1 MWSMVRTLHPAQARR
16 PGHIPHTGAVRLEW
30 FLRLNPFLRWPTV
43 TLAATGV
50 LVLLLGARWLTFEV
64 STETGTLLAG
74 DQRSLA
80 TYEEV
85 RRMLR
90 DETVVVLDLQCG
102 PVFTSEA
109 MATIRRLSDAFANQP
124 GLIDVKS
131 FTHSFLP
138 VRSGLGFD
146 MVPLVSERPEAA
158 ELERLRR
165 FALENPLIRN
175 VMVSADERHTI
186 LLNTYD
192 RDLSRPEQQARFR
205 EETILEPFRAAGC
218 TISVLG
224 LPLIEEEIRRT
235 LHGDLRGFLPAAGL
249 ILVAI
254 LWLTYRSWRIVL
266 LLGSNQLALLLLIP
280 ALVEA
285 LGYQINVFT
294 AILLPMLVAIHL
306 TLLVHLFTAWTRA
319 RARHAEPAAVM
330 REALAEVLLPSWFAA
345 LTTAAGF
352 LSLLASEVRLVR
364 ETGTLGAAGVALAFA
379 VAFGPGL
386 ATLTLL
392 ARRRSVPLSR
402 MTYPEKAPSTLLRPR
417 PALLYGTA
425 LLALAL
431 AGIGLTRLRC
441 DVRPAE
447 FLNRHSPTRQALA
460 SLNAHYGGVNVVQIE
475 VDTGQPGGIQSLPFL
490 QYLQSVERFT
500 AAQPEVSGAY
510 SYAQLL
516 ALMNQLWEGQA
527 TGASRLPDNAW
538 TLQLFTLALK
548 AYPSPFLTALADDS
562 ARKAFL
568 IVRTPD
574 QPARQYLE
582 VLHRIVD
589 FAQTR
594 APAGIRVNA
603 AQGLHTI
610 LEADRRIF
618 RSLTRTAGLS
628 VLSILV
634 ALAVLWR
641 SLRLALVALAVNL
654 FAVVLVLG
662 LAGWAAIP
670 LNSVTLMIVAIT
682 LGVAVD
688 GSVHLLTRWRAE
700 RRDGTDVERALR
712 RTLQV
717 KARPIVSA
725 ALVLLAVFL
734 LFGFSSFP
742 PVVDFGWLAAGTFA
756 AALLGVLFLLP
767 GLLSRRGMHGAT
779 PPGGS
784 AAEALAGNAMVDR
797 SRPE

>member
-1 MWSMVRTLHPAQARR
+1 M
-16 PGHIPHTGAVRLEW
+16 
-30 FLRLNPFLRWPTV
+30 NPFLRWPTV
-43 TLAATGV
+43 SLAAAGAV
-50 LVLLLGARWLTFEV
+50 VLLLGARWLTFQV

-90 DETVVVLDLQCG
+90 NETVVVLDLQCG
-102 PVFTSEA
+102 PVFTPEA
-109 MATIRRLSDAFANQP
+109 MDTIRRLSDAFANQP

-131 FTHSFLP
+131 FTHSYLP
-138 VRSGLGFD
+138 VRSGLGFE
-146 MVPLVSERPEAA
+146 MVPLVSERPAAA
-158 ELERLRR
+158 ELERLRQ

-192 RDLSRPEQQARFR
+192 RDLSRPEQQTRFR
-205 EETILEPFRAAGC
+205 EEIDAILEPFRAEGC

-235 LHGDLRGFLPAAGL
+235 LHGDLLGFLPAAGL

-254 LWLTYRSWRIVL
+254 LWLTYRSWRIVV

-280 ALVEA
+280 GLVEA

-319 RARHAEPAAVM
+319 YGRHAEPAAVM
-330 REALAEVLLPSWFAA
+330 REALAEVLLPSWFAV
-345 LTTAAGF
+345 LTTMAGF

-364 ETGTLGAAGVALAFA
+364 ETGLLGAAGVALAFA
-379 VAFGPGL
+379 VTFGPGL
-386 ATLTLL
+386 AILGLL
-392 ARRRSVPLSR
+392 ARRSPGTSTATASPGSELS
-402 MTYPEKAPSTLLRPR
+402 SSLFFRPR
-417 PALLYGTA
+417 PILLGATALVALLF
-425 LLALAL
+425 

-447 FLNRHSPTRQALA
+447 FLNRRSPTRQALA
-460 SLNAHYGGVNVVQIE
+460 LLNTHYGGVNVVQIE
-475 VDTGQPGGIQSLPFL
+475 IDTGQAGGVQSLPFL
-490 QYLQSVERFT
+490 EYLQSVERFAT
-500 AAQPEVSGAY
+500 TQPEVSGAH

-527 TGASRLPDNAW
+527 PGAFRLPDSAW

-574 QPARQYLE
+574 QPARHYLE
-582 VLHRIVD
+582 VLQRIVD
-589 FAQTR
+589 FARTN
-594 APAGIRVNA
+594 APAGVEVNA

-634 ALAVLWR
+634 ALVVLWR
-641 SLRLALVALAVNL
+641 SVRLALLALAVNL

-688 GSVHLLTRWRAE
+688 SSVHFLTRWRAE
-700 RRDGTDVERALR
+700 RRDGADVERALW

-725 ALVLLAVFL
+725 ASVLLAVFL

-779 PPGGS
+779 TPGGG
-784 AAEALAGNAMVDR
+784 ATDAPAGNAVVGC